1 MPAVKRSER
10 ISRRRLPFDIEAIRR
25 LIELLVEHK
34 VGEFEYSQGDVR
46 IRIVQQGNPA
56 RHLPESVPSWFLPWL
71 TSAAS
76 APTPP
81 SVPATPAPTSVPEPV
96 TAEKPAPAPPPERSE
111 AETPLHY
118 IRSPIVGTFYR
129 SPSPDAPP
137 FVEVGSRVRKGQT
150 VCIIEAMKIMNEIQ
164 SDVDGEVV
172 AIYVENGTPVEY
184 GAQLMA
190 IRPTPAV
197 EE

>member
-1 MPAVKRSER
+1 MVTVKRSER
-10 ISRRRLPFDIEAIRR
+10 TSRRRLPFDIEAIQR
-25 LIELLVEHK
+25 LIELLVQYK
-34 VGEFEYSQGDVR
+34 VGEFEYSEGDVR
-46 IRIVQQGNPA
+46 IRIVQQGNLTRNP
-56 RHLPESVPSWFLPWL
+56 PESVPSWFLPWL

-96 TAEKPAPAPPPERSE
+96 TAETPAPAPPPERPE

-129 SPSPDAPP
+129 SSSPDAPP

-190 IRPTPAV
+190 IRPTSTV

>member
-1 MPAVKRSER
+1 MAAVKSSER
-10 ISRRRLPFDIEAIRR
+10 RSRRRLPFDIEAIRS
-25 LIELLVEHK
+25 LIELLVQHR

-46 IRIVQQGNPA
+46 IRIVQQGNPT
-56 RHLPESVPSWFLPWL
+56 RHPAESVPPWFLPWL
-71 TSAAS
+71 TAAS

-81 SVPATPAPTSVPEPV
+81 SVPGAEPAPAETPAPTPS
-96 TAEKPAPAPPPERSE
+96 PERSE
-111 AETPLHY
+111 AETPLHS

-184 GAQLMA
+184 GTQLMA

-197 EE
+197 EG

>member
-1 MPAVKRSER
+1 MAAVKRSKR
-10 ISRRRLPFDIEAIRR
+10 TSRRRLPFDIEAIQR
-25 LIELLVEHK
+25 LIELLVQHK

-46 IRIVQQGNPA
+46 IRIVQQGNPT
-56 RHLPESVPSWFLPWL
+56 RHPSESAPPWFLPWL
-71 TSAAS
+71 TPAAS
-76 APTPP
+76 APTPA
-81 SVPATPAPTSVPEPV
+81 SVPAVPVPTPATEAV
-96 TAEKPAPAPPPERSE
+96 TAEMPAPAPPAEKAE
-111 AETPLHY
+111 AEAALHY

-172 AIYVENGTPVEY
+172 AIYVESGTPVEY
-184 GAQLMA
+184 GARLMA

>member
-1 MPAVKRSER
+1 MAAVKKSEHM
-10 ISRRRLPFDIEAIRR
+10 SRGGLPFDIEFIQR
-25 LIELLVEHK
+25 LIELLVQHK

-46 IRIVQQGNPA
+46 IRIVQQGNLA
-56 RHLPESVPSWFLPWL
+56 RNPSESVPPWFLPWL
-71 TSAAS
+71 ASAAS

-81 SVPATPAPTSVPEPV
+81 TPVTPVPPSMPEPATAEVPASAPPS
-96 TAEKPAPAPPPERSE
+96 EKPE

-150 VCIIEAMKIMNEIQ
+150 VCIIEAMKIM
-164 SDVDGEVV
+164 
-172 AIYVENGTPVEY
+172 
-184 GAQLMA
+184 
-190 IRPTPAV
+190 
-197 EE
+197 

>member
-1 MPAVKRSER
+1 MATVKRSER
-10 ISRRRLPFDIEAIRR
+10 ISRRRLPFDIEAIRS
-25 LIELLVEHK
+25 LIELLVQHQ

-56 RHLPESVPSWFLPWL
+56 RSPSEAVPSWFIPWL

-81 SVPATPAPTSVPEPV
+81 SVPTPTPPSRSEPV
-96 TAEKPAPAPPPERSE
+96 SAEVSAPSPERSE
-111 AETPLHY
+111 AEAPLHY

-190 IRPTPAV
+190 IRPTRTA

>member
-1 MPAVKRSER
+1 MATVKRSER
-10 ISRRRLPFDIEAIRR
+10 ISRRRLPFDIEAIRS
-25 LIELLVEHK
+25 LIELLVQHQ

-46 IRIVQQGNPA
+46 IRIVQQGNPTRPPSEA
-56 RHLPESVPSWFLPWL
+56 VPSWFIPWL

-81 SVPATPAPTSVPEPV
+81 SVPTPTPPSRSEPV
-96 TAEKPAPAPPPERSE
+96 SAEVSAPSPERPE
-111 AETPLHY
+111 AEAPLHY

-190 IRPTPAV
+190 IRPTRTA